1 MTEEAR
7 KTIHVV
13 IGGSGKDYQ
22 FSRNLN
28 TPNKLKGYLKDK
40 HKAKIPWWPKIF
52 INDKRVSGDTEFK
65 AGAKIEYQKKW
76 GGNG

>member
-13 IGGSGKDYQ
+13 IGGSGKDYP

-40 HKAKIPWWPKIF
+40 HKAKIPC
-52 INDKRVSGDTEFK
+52 EL
-65 AGAKIEYQKKW
+65 AGRT
-76 GGNG
+76 